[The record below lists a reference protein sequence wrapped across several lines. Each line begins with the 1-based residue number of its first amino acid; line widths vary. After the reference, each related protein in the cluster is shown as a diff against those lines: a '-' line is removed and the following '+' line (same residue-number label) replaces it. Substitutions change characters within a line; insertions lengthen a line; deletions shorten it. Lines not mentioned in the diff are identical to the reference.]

1 MKHRVLPQNRLQG
14 AEYGIAPEPAA
25 GCSLVWSATW
35 AANPRFLQGQHT
47 AAPKTLEIPSARTAP
62 TQCPLVFSQVGGQF
76 SQLFKDFDAL
86 SQSFSCRA
94 MVPTRKNQV
103 GTVWALCGRC
113 FFPQRLPQSSADTTN
128 FHHVCSHLWIHSAC
142 PYLFGSTS
150 DALHSEGPA
159 RVRSETGT
167 REARLTTCKSQ
178 KEGAPT
184 RQDSGW

>member
-1 MKHRVLPQNRLQG
+1 MTCPVNGLSAPCPRCCLIFSNIPGSRALPNWPLWQGETYGIASEPATGCSIRYSSRTGCRVKHRVLPQNRLQG

-86 SQSFSCRA
+86 SQSS
-94 MVPTRKNQV
+94 
-103 GTVWALCGRC
+103 
-113 FFPQRLPQSSADTTN
+113 
-128 FHHVCSHLWIHSAC
+128 
-142 PYLFGSTS
+142 
-150 DALHSEGPA
+150 
-159 RVRSETGT
+159 
-167 REARLTTCKSQ
+167 
-178 KEGAPT
+178 
-184 RQDSGW
+184 